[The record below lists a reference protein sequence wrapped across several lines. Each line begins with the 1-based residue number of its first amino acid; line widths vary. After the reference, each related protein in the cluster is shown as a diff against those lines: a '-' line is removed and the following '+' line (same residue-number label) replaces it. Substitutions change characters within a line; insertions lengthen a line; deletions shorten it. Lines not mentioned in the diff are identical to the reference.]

1 MIMLYFWF
9 FALLAAST
17 GIRALYR
24 IAHTPVYKWAFA
36 VVAFVGVFVHEVAH
50 YIVSVI
56 VRGNPG
62 EFKVKFRSEDK
73 TRISPHGSVGNPE
86 FERQS
91 FLQAFAIS
99 FAPLLVSTLLF
110 MFGLDVIF
118 HIQTELIVNVIAFV
132 FCVSLVIGSRP
143 SGQDLKVVGYA
154 YQNDPRYSGYQIFL
168 LLLSGVLVWLF
179 VDVYFFVLPFEVMY
193 YAEYM
198 LIIVA
203 FYFGL
208 KGVFWSVGKVSRKI
222 AKKLGKAQVSSP
234 KFLTRK
240 RRFKHIKDPNEREV
254 QW

>member
-1 MIMLYFWF
+1 MLYFWF

-24 IAHTPVYKWAFA
+24 LAHTPGYKWAFA

-50 YIVSVI
+50 YTVSVI

-62 EFKVKFRSEDK
+62 EFRVKFRSEDK

-110 MFGLDVIF
+110 MFGLDIIF
-118 HIQTELIVNVIAFV
+118 HIQTELVVKVIALV

-143 SGQDLKVVGYA
+143 SGQDIKVVGYS
-154 YQNDPRYSGYQIFL
+154 YQNDPRYSAYQIFL
-168 LLLSGVLVWLF
+168 LLLSGVLAWLF
-179 VDVYFFVLPFEVMY
+179 VDVYFIDLPFEVMY

-208 KGVFWSVGKVSRKI
+208 KGVFWSVGRIGRKI
-222 AKKLGKAQVSSP
+222 AIKLGKAQVSNP
-234 KFLTRK
+234 KFLTRR
-240 RRFKHIKDPNEREV
+240 RRFKYVKDPDEREV